1 MDNIKNDKYYL
12 NKIITDLKFVIDQT
26 QGKSQIEIEEN
37 PLLIDSIMFRIIQIA
52 ENNNQLTNEFKN
64 KYSEI
69 PWTSIKGMRNKV
81 VHDYGSIKMTI
92 VYDIVTN
99 GIPFM
104 YEQLIKIK

>member
-1 MDNIKNDKYYL
+1 MNLKINIVKFL
-12 NKIITDLKFVIDQT
+12 GLLLKAC
-26 QGKSQIEIEEN
+26 K
-37 PLLIDSIMFRIIQIA
+37 
-52 ENNNQLTNEFKN
+52 
-64 KYSEI
+64 
-69 PWTSIKGMRNKV
+69 NKV